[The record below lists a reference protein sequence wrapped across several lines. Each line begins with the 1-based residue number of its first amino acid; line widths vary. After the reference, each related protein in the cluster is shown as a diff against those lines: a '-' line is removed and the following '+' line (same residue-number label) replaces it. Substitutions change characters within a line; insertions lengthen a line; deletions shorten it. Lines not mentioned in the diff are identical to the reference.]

1 MKKIKILLVALIL
14 STTSFAIVFT
24 GAFDYS
30 NWLANFK
37 TQLETVKSVKNQMEQ
52 IKNQVKSVQNEY
64 ESLRN
69 QAKNLKQLDMSL
81 SDRNIRILEN
91 SLNEIQNLGTYAKSF
106 IYDNEEMVDKFWD
119 VYKEDPEKFT
129 EITGFDEQGLAG
141 IKKDVA
147 KAKKASR
154 YAVYDAMT
162 NAGMT
167 ATIGNDE
174 ENIKKLLKA
183 SQTADGALQ
192 AIQATNNLVG
202 NSNSILLQIRTLLET
217 NIKMSGSMAMAGDTT
232 KSAEEKTKEK
242 AVTDFETGEKKG
254 EDYLNETLKNLSKK
268 PDWGFKFKNEDG
280 GK

>member
-1 MKKIKILLVALIL
+1 MKKIKILLIALIL
-14 STTSFAIVFT
+14 SSTSFAVVFT

-37 TQLETVKSVKNQMEQ
+37 TQLESVKQVKNQVEQ

-64 ESLRN
+64 KSLQN

-91 SLNEIQNLGTYAKSF
+91 SLNDIQNLGTYAKSF

-183 SQTADGALQ
+183 SRTADGALQ

-232 KSAEEKTKEK
+232 KSAEEAKKEAFFK
-242 AVTDFETGEKKG
+242 EREKQRDNA
-254 EDYLNETLKNLSKK
+254 ENRLNEQTELWSKK
-268 PDWGFKFKNEDG
+268 TNWGFGNG
-280 GK
+280 GN